1 MIKTYAVIENGKVA
15 NIVLAEKALADN
27 WVVSTKAA
35 IGDDFADGKFIKPVQ
50 EQSEKTTKKDRIDL
64 LIDTLVFN
72 GLISE
77 DDADKINRA

>member
-1 MIKTYAVIENGKVA
+1 MSKTYAVIENGKVL

-27 WVVSTKAA
+27 WVASTKAA
-35 IGDDFADGKFIKPVQ
+35 IGDSFADGKFIKAVQ
-50 EQSEKTTKKDRIDL
+50 EKSEKPPKKDRIDL
-64 LIDTLVFN
+64 LIDTLIFN